1 MSGSPDVSV
10 VVPTRDRPAALARCI
25 DALER
30 QTIAEAIEIVVID
43 DGSRDPA
50 AVAETVRGSA
60 HARIIGGDG
69 RGPAA
74 ARNRGADEAGGR
86 SLLFVD
92 DDCEPATEWAEKL
105 VGALAAGAD
114 ACAGR
119 TVNGRPEDR
128 LSEASQTIANYLHDW
143 STMTDGQASFAAS
156 NNLGCTA
163 AAFRQVRFD
172 EEFPVAGGEDR
183 DWSARLVQAGLT
195 LVTVPAAVVTHNQDL
210 SLGRFLRQQLNYG
223 RGAYLFRVRHGSSL
237 RLAPTAFY
245 RGLLSSAFESGPAV
259 GGLVGLA
266 QVATAGGYALGV
278 LSRRRSS
285 SG

>member
-30 QTIAEAIEIVVID
+30 QTIADAIEIVVID
-43 DGSRDPA
+43 DGSRDRA
-50 AVAETVRGSA
+50 AVAGAVSRSTRT
-60 HARIIGGDG
+60 RLIDGDG

-74 ARNRGADEAGGR
+74 ARNRGAEEAGGR
-86 SLLFVD
+86 RLLFVD
-92 DDCEPATEWAEKL
+92 DDCEPAREWAQEL

-114 ACAGR
+114 ASAGR
-119 TVNGRPEDR
+119 TVNGRPKDR
-128 LSEASQTIANYLHDW
+128 VSEASQTIANYLHDW
-143 STMTDGQASFAAS
+143 SKMVDGRATFAAS
-156 NNLGCTA
+156 NNLACTA
-163 AAFRQVRFD
+163 EAFRQVRFD

-195 LVTVPAAVVTHNQDL
+195 LVTVPTAVVTHNQEL

-223 RGAYLFRVRHGSSL
+223 RGAYLFRVRHGSTL
-237 RLAPTAFY
+237 RLAPTTFY
-245 RGLLSSAFESGPAV
+245 RGLLTTAFESGPAI
-259 GGLVGLA
+259 GGLVSLA
-266 QVATAGGYALGV
+266 QIATAGGYALGA
-278 LSRRRSS
+278 LSRLRSS